1 MEECCPGDG
10 LPQGP
15 IPAPPMFSGES
26 PGTGDTASEESLY
39 ESLLQRLRSQG
50 DEPWPAGP
58 PRSQSYTEGS
68 LQQAA
73 EGAIPHAQSHHAL
86 LQDALPQQ
94 DNQDSHSCL
103 HVLHTVVACQ
113 QEQIGVLQATLKDL
127 AATYTR
133 RERALLAKVA
143 TLQQKNS
150 VVFVFSMNV
159 IFRKCLNGPLT
170 TARLNALISRQGV
183 VGVEWQ

>member
-1 MEECCPGDG
+1 MAAPGEGWGMMEECCPGDG

-39 ESLLQRLRSQG
+39 ESLLERLRSQG
-50 DEPWPAGP
+50 DEAWPAGP

-86 LQDALPQQ
+86 LQDIMPPQ

-113 QEQIGVLQATLKDL
+113 QEQISVLQATLKDL

-143 TLQQKNS
+143 TLQQKVRETHVILS
-150 VVFVFSMNV
+150 GSCYLCFGFSFFM
-159 IFRKCLNGPLT
+159 
-170 TARLNALISRQGV
+170 
-183 VGVEWQ
+183 